1 MESGEASVNRSKAK
15 GTWWETAC
23 VNWLTERIP
32 GVRRKVLAGSADEGD
47 LTWGSERMVI
57 ECKNVGSL
65 AVPAW
70 IREAEA
76 EAANNGSAYGVVL
89 YKVRGKGQ
97 VQDGVVA
104 MSPETFVRLVKEA
117 GLDS

>member
-1 MESGEASVNRSKAK
+1 MNRSKAK
-15 GTWWETAC
+15 GTWWESAC
-23 VNWLTERIP
+23 VRWLEQFIP

-47 LTWGSERMVI
+47 LTWGAGVVVV

-70 IREAEA
+70 VREAEA
-76 EAANNGSAYGVVL
+76 EAANAGARYGVVL

-97 VQDGVVA
+97 VADGVVA
-104 MSPETFVRLVKEA
+104 MSPETFVRLIKEA

>member
-1 MESGEASVNRSKAK
+1 MSRSKAK

-23 VNWLTERIP
+23 KTWLGQFID
-32 GVRRKVLAGSADEGD
+32 GVYRKVLAGSDDEGD
-47 LTWGSERMVI
+47 LTWGSRRVVI
-57 ECKNVGSL
+57 ECKNVGAL

-70 IREAEA
+70 VREAEA
-76 EAANNGSAYGVVL
+76 EAASAGAEYGVVL

-104 MSPETFVRLVKEA
+104 MSPETFVRLIKEA
-117 GLDS
+117 GLDT

>member
-1 MESGEASVNRSKAK
+1 MNPSKAK
-15 GTWWETAC
+15 GTAWETAC
-23 VNWLTERIP
+23 CRWLSESIQN
-32 GVRRKVLAGSADEGD
+32 VRRKVLAGSADEGD
-47 LTWGSERMVI
+47 LTWGTEPVVI
-57 ECKNVGSL
+57 ECKNVATL
-65 AVPAW
+65 AVPKW

-104 MSPETFVRLVKEA
+104 MSPETFVRLIKEA

>member
-1 MESGEASVNRSKAK
+1 VSRSKAK

-23 VNWLTERIP
+23 VNWLSERIA
-32 GVRRKVLAGSADEGD
+32 GVRRKVLAGATDKGD
-47 LTWGSERMVI
+47 VTWGSEQIVI
-57 ECKNVGSL
+57 ECKNVATL

-76 EAANNGSAYGVVL
+76 EAANNGSDYGVVL

-97 VQDGVVA
+97 VADSVVA
-104 MSPETFVRLVKEA
+104 MSPDAFVRLVKKA

>member
-1 MESGEASVNRSKAK
+1 MNRSKAK
-15 GTWWETAC
+15 GTAWETAC
-23 VNWLTERIP
+23 CRWLSGFIA
-32 GVRRKVLAGSADEGD
+32 GVRRKVLAGAADEGD
-47 LTWGSERMVI
+47 LTWGSGRVI
-57 ECKNVGSL
+57 VECKNVGTL

-76 EAANNGSAYGVVL
+76 EVANSGAEIGVVL

-104 MSPETFVRLVKEA
+104 MSPETFVRLIKEA

>member
-1 MESGEASVNRSKAK
+1 MNRSKAK
-15 GTWWETAC
+15 GTAWETAC
-23 VNWLTERIP
+23 VNWLGQFIA

-47 LTWGSERMVI
+47 LTWGTERLVI
-57 ECKNVGSL
+57 ECKNVGTL

-70 IREAEA
+70 VREAEE
-76 EAANNGSAYGVVL
+76 EARNNGSAYGVVL

-97 VQDGVVA
+97 VADGVVA
-104 MSPETFVRLVKEA
+104 MSPATFVRLIKEA

>member
-1 MESGEASVNRSKAK
+1 MSRSKAK

-23 VNWLTERIP
+23 VNWLSPLIP
-32 GVRRKVLAGSADEGD
+32 GVRRKAMAGAADEGD
-47 LTWGSERMVI
+47 LTWGSERVVI
-57 ECKNVGSL
+57 ECKNVGAL

-104 MSPETFVRLVKEA
+104 MSPDTFVRLIKEA

>member
-1 MESGEASVNRSKAK
+1 VNRSKAK
-15 GTWWETAC
+15 GTWWETQS
-23 VNWLTERIP
+23 VQWLSGFIA

-47 LTWGSERMVI
+47 LTWGSERVVI
-57 ECKNVGSL
+57 ECKNVATL
-65 AVPAW
+65 AVPKW

-76 EAANNGSAYGVVL
+76 EAANNGSEFGVVL

-97 VQDGVVA
+97 VADGVVA